1 MKKWFALFFLSSKLL
16 SSSLSEDEQLQLA
29 LQGSIETAQQEQEQR
44 DLQVALK
51 ASIATQPGGGGRKP
65 ERKSKTEKKPRK
77 QDQVDRLLRLLEIIK
92 KESESAMKPQLFVG
106 AQTTPVL
113 QQTGA
118 TCGQHAIKNVELG
131 VLYALTNNEKFK
143 ILMQDQNYLNRR
155 FTRSDQ
161 NIACDRTYLKKQP
174 LIQAL
179 QPSQIFFGKDLDRY
193 AQKAQNA
200 ICVVETWEMF
210 EAMIGNPEAIA
221 MVQLSQPNA
230 VFGFVVNV
238 GGTSQEHR
246 ADSLKSDSHWVGYVI
261 KKQRGV
267 ITDIWFFDSANGSP
281 NERTL
286 KKISDLAGQKAEQVQ
301 NKIKEKNLMNLYEDF
316 AHRMVSSKD
325 NFYQIADLKKKKA
338 RLQELAQR
346 VKGEYNVFDTK
357 GYAVQRRLSQEERN
371 TLLKKIKIENLLG
384 QHYAF
389 FKDIAQ

>member
-1 MKKWFALFFLSSKLL
+1 M
-16 SSSLSEDEQLQLA
+16 
-29 LQGSIETAQQEQEQR
+29 
-44 DLQVALK
+44 
-51 ASIATQPGGGGRKP
+51 
-65 ERKSKTEKKPRK
+65 
-77 QDQVDRLLRLLEIIK
+77 LRLLEIIK

-246 ADSLKSDSHWVGYVI
+246 ADSLKVI
-261 KKQRGV
+261 LIGLV
-267 ITDIWFFDSANGSP
+267 
-281 NERTL
+281 
-286 KKISDLAGQKAEQVQ
+286 
-301 NKIKEKNLMNLYEDF
+301 M
-316 AHRMVSSKD
+316 
-325 NFYQIADLKKKKA
+325 
-338 RLQELAQR
+338 
-346 VKGEYNVFDTK
+346 
-357 GYAVQRRLSQEERN
+357 
-371 TLLKKIKIENLLG
+371 LLKNSVE
-384 QHYAF
+384 
-389 FKDIAQ
+389 